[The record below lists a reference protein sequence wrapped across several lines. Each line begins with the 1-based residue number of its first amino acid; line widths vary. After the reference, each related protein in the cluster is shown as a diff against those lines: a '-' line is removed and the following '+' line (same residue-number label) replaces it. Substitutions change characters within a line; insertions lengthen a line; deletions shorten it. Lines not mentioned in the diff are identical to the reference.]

1 MKDRFAKLPL
11 APIVLLVLGCCPARA
26 QATAD
31 AQKPVG
37 DCDEYLSST
46 KVCRVRIDMK
56 SVRGPV
62 TPQYKVA
69 APVHSDVTVNSG
81 AEVTTVLRRAS
92 PFLTCSI
99 AGTPSAPAR
108 DLSASIGSALTMLGG
123 LVIAAEPVPS
133 GGEAKMEVELTAR
146 PKTLPEID
154 EERRQLVNLES
165 DAANNLTKLYRQ
177 LREALETNWR
187 YSFAP
192 DKDPDDKGLTAKERD
207 QAEEK
212 LAQEAEKEASEA
224 VDRLAAE
231 FQKFLAAPVP
241 DLAEIQALSKQMQ
254 DDFGKFYTGNA
265 PDRRPANTG
274 TVGAGVGTAAAYAEL
289 LQTSA
294 SDFKKKVKQYADYVA
309 SLRKVIPGTPNPL
322 TTISLKM
329 DPYRQKTVTETIT
342 CKDAVSGTQPFAS
355 IIYTAFFENTPIFDI
370 STGAI
375 MSLLPGRQVGTVSG
389 PLAGGTPAA
398 ATSVPTSGPCGAFNP
413 SETCLGITSATRVQ
427 FMPAIIFELHPVQ
440 GKCFWAKNGAQRHPL
455 GYVCSLGLAGG
466 LSVNPN
472 NGTASAEFFEGF
484 SVGISRVAFLFGIH
498 NGRYQT
504 FADGYYAGEAVPGG
518 TTARTSRIWTNH
530 FAIGITYR
538 IVQR

>member
-165 DAANNLTKLYRQ
+165 DAAESLKTLYKE
-177 LREALETNWR
+177 LRDTLRANWQ

-192 DKDPDDKGLTAKERD
+192 DNDPDDKGLKGKERD

-212 LAQEAEKEASEA
+212 QAQEAEEKASEA
-224 VDRLAAE
+224 
-231 FQKFLAAPVP
+231 
-241 DLAEIQALSKQMQ
+241 
-254 DDFGKFYTGNA
+254 
-265 PDRRPANTG
+265 
-274 TVGAGVGTAAAYAEL
+274 
-289 LQTSA
+289 
-294 SDFKKKVKQYADYVA
+294 ADK
-309 SLRKVIPGTPNPL
+309 L
-322 TTISLKM
+322 
-329 DPYRQKTVTETIT
+329 D
-342 CKDAVSGTQPFAS
+342 
-355 IIYTAFFENTPIFDI
+355 
-370 STGAI
+370 
-375 MSLLPGRQVGTVSG
+375 
-389 PLAGGTPAA
+389 
-398 ATSVPTSGPCGAFNP
+398 
-413 SETCLGITSATRVQ
+413 
-427 FMPAIIFELHPVQ
+427 HP
-440 GKCFWAKNGAQRHPL
+440 
-455 GYVCSLGLAGG
+455 
-466 LSVNPN
+466 
-472 NGTASAEFFEGF
+472 
-484 SVGISRVAFLFGIH
+484 
-498 NGRYQT
+498 
-504 FADGYYAGEAVPGG
+504 
-518 TTARTSRIWTNH
+518 
-530 FAIGITYR
+530 
-538 IVQR
+538 

>member
-1 MKDRFAKLPL
+1 
-11 APIVLLVLGCCPARA
+11 
-26 QATAD
+26 
-31 AQKPVG
+31 
-37 DCDEYLSST
+37 
-46 KVCRVRIDMK
+46 
-56 SVRGPV
+56 
-62 TPQYKVA
+62 
-69 APVHSDVTVNSG
+69 
-81 AEVTTVLRRAS
+81 
-92 PFLTCSI
+92 
-99 AGTPSAPAR
+99 
-108 DLSASIGSALTMLGG
+108 MLGG
-123 LVIAAEPVPS
+123 LVIAAEPVPV
-133 GGEAKMEVELTAR
+133 KTDVELLQEKAE
-146 PKTLPEID
+146 PKAELPPLEKELANID

-212 LAQEAEKEASEA
+212 QAQEAEEKASEA
-224 VDRLAAE
+224 ADKLDAKLKE
-231 FQKFLAAPVP
+231 FLAALAP
-241 DLAEIQALSKQMQ
+241 DLAEIQARSKQMQ
-254 DDFGKFYTGNA
+254 DDFSKFYTGNA
-265 PDRRPANTG
+265 RDRRPANTG
-274 TVGAGVGTAAAYAEL
+274 TVGAGVSAAAANADL
-289 LQTSA
+289 LQTST
-294 SDFKKKVKQYADYVA
+294 SDFKKKVKPYADYVA

-398 ATSVPTSGPCGAFNP
+398 STSVPTSGPCGAFNP